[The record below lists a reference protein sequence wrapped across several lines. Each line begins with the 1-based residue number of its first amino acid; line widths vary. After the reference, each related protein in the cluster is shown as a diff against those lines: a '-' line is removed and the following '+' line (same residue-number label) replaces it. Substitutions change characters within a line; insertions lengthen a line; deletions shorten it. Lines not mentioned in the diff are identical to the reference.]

1 MEDISSQLFIYFFP
15 NSGLENFIESWLTL
29 FSLKSCDI
37 FYIIFIL
44 NCLLLLFRLKK
55 MLIILFAFEF
65 MVVNVLFA
73 FVFLRVPFDS
83 ITLLVFLA
91 VVAGE
96 ARLGLRLLVSVLR
109 QRGNDNILLPSLTSF
124 EGF

>member
-1 MEDISSQLFIYFFP
+1 
-15 NSGLENFIESWLTL
+15 
-29 FSLKSCDI
+29 
-37 FYIIFIL
+37 
-44 NCLLLLFRLKK
+44 
-55 MLIILFAFEF
+55 

>member
-1 MEDISSQLFIYFFP
+1 
-15 NSGLENFIESWLTL
+15 
-29 FSLKSCDI
+29 
-37 FYIIFIL
+37 
-44 NCLLLLFRLKK
+44 

-65 MVVNVLFA
+65 MVVKVLFA
-73 FVFLRVPFDS
+73 FVFLRIPFDP

-96 ARLGLRLLVSVLR
+96 ASLGLRLLVSVLR
-109 QRGNDNILLPSLTSF
+109 QRGKDKILLPSLNSF